1 MQDHWI
7 SNTIEGFF
15 FLLYNEMKDKKNR
28 RKGKKRYLMFMIKQ
42 EEEQQSHLG
51 GKKIDPWQSY
61 GGSKGITPSNSVL

>member
-42 EEEQQSHLG
+42 EEE
-51 GKKIDPWQSY
+51 
-61 GGSKGITPSNSVL
+61 